1 MSLTFSTTRSRFGIL
16 GESRSLPTST
26 ARSKKHSYVKCRL
39 DAISS
44 ARRTVLIKAAK
55 YGVNFS
61 PKRQRPRVCHSKAI
75 IITPHMCYTRLSI
88 HSPSFSC
95 DTNFAHTTTAST
107 FRSLRQR
114 HIGIRVNVTFL
125 HIPTSFL
132 CSQDCIVKRTAL
144 QDLQTLAFALNSC
157 PSF

>member
-1 MSLTFSTTRSRFGIL
+1 MSLTFSTRFGTS
-16 GESRSLPTST
+16 GKSRSLPTST
-26 ARSKKHSYVKCRL
+26 ARSKKHSHVKCRL

-44 ARRTVLIKAAK
+44 AHPTVLIKAAK
-55 YGVNFS
+55 YGVDFS
-61 PKRQRPRVCHSKAI
+61 PKRQRPRVYHSKAI
-75 IITPHMCYTRLSI
+75 IIIPHMYYTRSSI
-88 HSPSFSC
+88 HSSSFSC
-95 DTNFAHTTTAST
+95 DTNFARTTTAST

-114 HIGIRVNVTFL
+114 HIGIRVDVTFL

-132 CSQDCIVKRTAL
+132 CSQDGIVKRTAL